1 MKKLAILISVILV
14 MSLLGGFVTS
24 CSSEEKTTAPAAAPA
39 TTAAA
44 AAPATKAEVKT
55 KILKFASAA
64 TADYV
69 PDEQAMVD
77 AMNAR
82 IGPAYKIEYYP
93 AGQLLAFPEILD
105 GIRTGG
111 VEMGAVTT
119 GFHAS
124 DDARLGF
131 TELPFLQNN
140 IQAHSYSTRKYFD
153 VHDKILQEKFNAK
166 LLNLHNYMG
175 MALIGTRPVHTL
187 EDFDGMLIQAISPV
201 FADFIKA
208 LGAEPVS
215 GQPYT
220 EAYQLMEKKV
230 FDGTIQAPSSMV
242 SYALYDVAKHM
253 TSAYLVAATHGFA
266 MNLEVWNSLPKDVQ
280 TAISEVAAEYNDIID
295 QFVIDIYDQD
305 HADLAANGVE
315 IFYPDQQ
322 ELNRWREAVKPLY
335 DKAKAA
341 DPEVYQIIKSIADEA
356 NAKFPIE

>member
-1 MKKLAILISVILV
+1 LKKIVLLIGAILVIVLV
-14 MSLLGGFVTS
+14 GGLFGS
-24 CSSEEKTTAPAAAPA
+24 CSTQSPTTAPSASGQA
-39 TTAAA
+39 
-44 AAPATKAEVKT
+44 KT
-55 KILKFASAA
+55 RILKLASAA

-82 IGPAYKIEYYP
+82 IGPDYKIEYYP

-105 GIRTGG
+105 GIRTGS

-140 IQAHSYSTRKYFD
+140 IQAHSYATKKYFD

-166 LLNLHNYMG
+166 LLSLQNYMG
-175 MALIGTRPVHTL
+175 MAYIGTKPVQKL
-187 EDFDGMLIQAISPV
+187 EDFKGLLIQALSPV
-201 FADFIKA
+201 FASFITA

-230 FDGTIQAPSSMV
+230 FDGTIQAPSSMY

-253 TSAYLVAATHGFA
+253 TSAYMVAATHGFA
-266 MNLEVWNSLPKDVQ
+266 VNMNVWKSLPPNVQ
-280 TAISEVAAEYNDIID
+280 TAISEVAAEYSEKID
-295 QFVIDIYDQD
+295 QFVINVYDKD
-305 HADLAANGVE
+305 HANLKAKGVN
-315 IFYPDQQ
+315 IFYPDQK
-322 ELNRWREAVKPLY
+322 ELDRWREAVKPLY
-335 DKAKAA
+335 EKAKAT
-341 DPEVYQIIKSIADEA
+341 DPQVYEIIKSVADEA
-356 NAKFPIE
+356 NAKYPIK